1 MTRHVA
7 RRRSNMHQST
17 IRFAPRCWVAQLDF
31 AHAVEDGLPEVAEYR
46 EGFGWRNFFVQHFPD
61 HGQLHERAGS
71 ALARDEAIGEA
82 DQLKETLLPG
92 ANTYFHINPGIH
104 FGGEKLRGHAVGFSA
119 GLFCALRDPGHH
131 SAVAAA
137 ANGETVFYEHAT
149 KCARVF
155 VVRIALVR
163 ARAAEYGDDSL
174 FRHVHSRGL
183 M

>member
-104 FGGEKLRGHAVGFSA
+104 FGGEKLRGHAVG
-119 GLFCALRDPGHH
+119 
-131 SAVAAA
+131 
-137 ANGETVFYEHAT
+137 
-149 KCARVF
+149 
-155 VVRIALVR
+155 
-163 ARAAEYGDDSL
+163 
-174 FRHVHSRGL
+174 SRGL
-183 M
+183 MRARHFPPWSQRFGIELFDHRHAQGVKRIARFVILAALIVAQERKDQPLSCRRVRKT